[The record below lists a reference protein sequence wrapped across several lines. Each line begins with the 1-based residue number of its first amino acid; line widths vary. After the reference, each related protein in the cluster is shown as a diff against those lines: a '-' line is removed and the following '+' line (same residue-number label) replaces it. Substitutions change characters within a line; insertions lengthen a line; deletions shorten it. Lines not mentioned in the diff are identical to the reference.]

1 MYSQKQLEEYLLQLP
16 IHKEILADVY
26 DITYGAI
33 YAFVVSI
40 VKDRELAKDITHDT
54 YLAIYKNSNQYS
66 AKGHPMAWMY
76 AIAKNTAKMHLR
88 KKQREVTVEEE
99 IEIVSQQEN
108 IISNVTVEYMLRNLD
123 EEEREIV
130 VMRSISDLAFKD
142 IAKTLDMRL
151 STVLSKYHRAIK
163 KLRKEVYA

>member
-1 MYSQKQLEEYLLQLP
+1 
-16 IHKEILADVY
+16 
-26 DITYGAI
+26 
-33 YAFVVSI
+33 
-40 VKDRELAKDITHDT
+40 
-54 YLAIYKNSNQYS
+54 
-66 AKGHPMAWMY
+66 
-76 AIAKNTAKMHLR
+76 MHLR

-99 IEIVSQQEN
+99 IEIVAQQED